1 MKRVVVTGAA
11 SGIGLAITR
20 ALVEDDFQVAMIDID
35 EEALHDCSSGLAN
48 VTTHVM
54 DVSNEDTW
62 NAIGQQWPD
71 RIDAIVHNALALT
84 VKPMHEQ
91 TPDEYRR
98 QISVLLDPIYLSMRG
113 LHEQLRTARGCMVL
127 ISSVH
132 ARVGLP
138 GHPVY
143 AAVKAGMGALA
154 RQMAV
159 DYGPEVRVNAVLPGP
174 ILTPVWEGVSDE
186 VLDEVARQTTV
197 GRMGTPEDVASVVA
211 FLVSPRAEFI
221 DGAEIMVDGGWSITR
236 HSR

>member
-1 MKRVVVTGAA
+1 MKRAVVTGAA

-20 ALVEDDFQVAMIDID
+20 ALVDDGFHVAMIDVN
-35 EEALHDCSSGLAN
+35 ETALEDHSSGLEN

-54 DVSNEDTW
+54 DVSCEETW
-62 NAIGQQWPD
+62 KAIGRQWPD
-71 RIDAIVHNALALT
+71 SIETIIHNALALA

-98 QISVLLDPIYLSMRG
+98 QISVLLDPIYLSMRA
-113 LHEQLRTARGCMVL
+113 LHGQLRVGHGSMVL

-143 AAVKAGMGALA
+143 AAVKAGMGGLA

-159 DYGPEVRVNAVLPGP
+159 DYGPEIRVNAVLPGP
-174 ILTPVWEGVSDE
+174 ILTPVWDGVSDD
-186 VLDEVARQTTV
+186 VLEEVARQTTV
-197 GRMGTPEDVASVVA
+197 GRMGTPEDVANVVA
-211 FLVSPRAEFI
+211 FLVSPQAAFI